1 MHREMVP
8 KHRMWWSDRSSSGR
22 PSSQM
27 CTMLERMIMLIDITK
42 IRMPSGCTDPLSAP
56 PNICRPTE

>member
-1 MHREMVP
+1 
-8 KHRMWWSDRSSSGR
+8 
-22 PSSQM
+22 M